1 MLASHASA
9 PAKLNLVV
17 PKDTLSRVA
26 SVSDATGLEN
36 QIRERAYQLYEK
48 RGREHGV
55 VVNMVRTSRT
65 GSRPSTRC

>member
-48 RGREHGV
+48 RGREHGKDQQDWV
-55 VVNMVRTSRT
+55 QAEHEMLK
-65 GSRPSTRC
+65 